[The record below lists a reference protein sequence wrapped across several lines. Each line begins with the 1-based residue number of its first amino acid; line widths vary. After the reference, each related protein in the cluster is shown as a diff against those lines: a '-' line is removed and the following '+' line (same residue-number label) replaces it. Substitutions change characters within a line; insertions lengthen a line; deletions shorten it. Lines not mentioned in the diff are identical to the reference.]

1 MFQRWL
7 EPVLEPIGRTP
18 FEFPHAGM
26 ALDWA
31 LIVASIAV
39 ALFGVWLARLFYL
52 KDPTWSRPRAIAA
65 RVPMLHRLIENKY
78 YVDEIYQHSV
88 IRGTVLLSEVLS
100 WIDVHIID
108 GAVNLTR
115 HITLFLFGHG
125 SNLFDQFV
133 VDGVVNG
140 SAAIAK
146 RSSTLLRRAQS
157 GFVQNY
163 ALVMGAGV
171 ILLVAVYMVT
181 RP

>member
-1 MFQRWL
+1 
-7 EPVLEPIGRTP
+7 
-18 FEFPHAGM
+18 
-26 ALDWA
+26 
-31 LIVASIAV
+31 
-39 ALFGVWLARLFYL
+39 
-52 KDPTWSRPRAIAA
+52 
-65 RVPMLHRLIENKY
+65 LIENKY
-78 YVDEIYQHSV
+78 YVDEIYHHSV

-108 GAVNLTR
+108 GVVNLTR

-171 ILLVAVYMVT
+171 ILLVAVYLVT